1 MNETPKRANFQQVEN
16 SVFTIFHVLVNS
28 FIFLAFG
35 CSILTLSSFIVLS
48 EELFSRVSCLAAS
61 PFFPTNQSIAKQNL
75 LFTAISVFFRYLF
88 LILGFVYLYT
98 IFSPRFSPSKISF
111 SERFLPPIIHLI
123 CPLRCV
129 LNISWDD
136 CYTQEKLKTK
146 VLQNLG
152 GKQVA
157 PGPIFF

>member
-28 FIFLAFG
+28 FIFLAFVYFDTF
-35 CSILTLSSFIVLS
+35 IVIVLS
-48 EELFSRVSCLAAS
+48 EELFSRVSYLAAS

-129 LNISWDD
+129 FNISWDD

-152 GKQVA
+152 GKQVV